1 MDLPDLPKTEAAIVR
16 LTNAFRAE
24 NRLQPVQPNAA
35 LRRAAQAYADH
46 LARSG
51 QFSHSADGRQPAD
64 RARAAGYEP
73 CQVAENLA
81 LNVDSRGFR
90 TEELARQAVDGWKNS
105 AGHRRNMLAPS
116 VTEIGIG
123 IAKAPQEP
131 KYISVQLFGRPLAL
145 AYRFRIEN
153 GTDQAVRYRFQEKE
167 HQIAPRYVVTH
178 TSCQPGTVR
187 FDGVALPQANASFTA
202 SDGTVYRLTTDEH
215 GALKVEVAR

>member
-1 MDLPDLPKTEAAIVR
+1 MDLPDLPTTEAAIVR

-24 NRLQPVQPNAA
+24 NRLQPVKPNET

-81 LNVDSRGFR
+81 VNLDSRGFR
-90 TEELARQAVDGWKNS
+90 TEELARRAVEGWKNS

-116 VTEIGIG
+116 VTDIGIG

-145 AYRFRIEN
+145 AYRFKIEN
-153 GTDQAVRYRFQEKE
+153 GTDQAVRYQFQQKE
-167 HQIAPRYVVTH
+167 YQIAPRYVVTH

-187 FDGVALPQANASFTA
+187 FDGAALPQAKASFTA
-202 SDGTVYRLTTDEH
+202 SDGTVYRLTTDQR